1 MMNVRKLQQ
10 QAAAGADELLRI
22 SNDMDQYII
31 PLYKTAPK
39 EIFDMQCR
47 IMIGRCEG
55 LGKKLRQIKTDLANA
70 KRRMQ
75 TEETVTR
82 QRQSDFANDFADPV
96 DVLADVRMEEIRKS
110 IVLTEQTIS
119 QNLLLLEQKQ
129 DLLNGFLAH
138 SDEIHVHLKASE
150 QMQDIAEVTRLEST
164 LRRELHLCRTENKK

>member
-31 PLYKTAPK
+31 PLYKTVPK

-55 LGKKLRQIKTDLANA
+55 LGKKLRQIQTDLANA
-70 KRRMQ
+70 KQRMQ

-82 QRQSDFANDFADPV
+82 QRQSDFADPV
-96 DVLADVRMEEIRKS
+96 DVLADVRLEETRKS
-110 IVLTEQTIS
+110 IVLTEQIIS

-129 DLLNGFLAH
+129 DLLNGFLVH

>member
-31 PLYKTAPK
+31 PLYKTVPK

-55 LGKKLRQIKTDLANA
+55 LGKKLRQIQTDLANA
-70 KRRMQ
+70 KQRMQ

-82 QRQSDFANDFADPV
+82 QRQSDFADPV
-96 DVLADVRMEEIRKS
+96 DVLADVRMEETRKS
-110 IVLTEQTIS
+110 IVLTEQIIS

>member
-1 MMNVRKLQQ
+1 MNVRKLQQ

-31 PLYKTAPK
+31 PLYKTVPK

-55 LGKKLRQIKTDLANA
+55 LGKKLRQIQTDLANA
-70 KRRMQ
+70 KQRMQ

-82 QRQSDFANDFADPV
+82 QRQSDFADPV
-96 DVLADVRMEEIRKS
+96 DVLADVRMEETRKS
-110 IVLTEQTIS
+110 IVLTEQIIS

>member
-10 QAAAGADELLRI
+10 QAAAGADGLLRI

-31 PLYKTAPK
+31 PLYKTVPK

-47 IMIGRCEG
+47 IMTGRCEG
-55 LGKKLRQIKTDLANA
+55 LGKKLRQIQTDLANA
-70 KRRMQ
+70 KQRMQ

-82 QRQSDFANDFADPV
+82 QRQSDFADPV
-96 DVLADVRMEEIRKS
+96 DVLADVRMEETRKS
-110 IVLTEQTIS
+110 IVLTEQIIS

>member
-1 MMNVRKLQQ
+1 MNVRKLQQ

-31 PLYKTAPK
+31 PLYKTVPK

-55 LGKKLRQIKTDLANA
+55 LGKKLRQIQTDLANA
-70 KRRMQ
+70 KQRMQ

-82 QRQSDFANDFADPV
+82 QRQSDFADPV
-96 DVLADVRMEEIRKS
+96 DVLADVRLEETRKS
-110 IVLTEQTIS
+110 IVLTEQIIS

-129 DLLNGFLAH
+129 DLLNGFLVH